1 MKFIYLI
8 ICFTITF
15 LCYSQ
20 QGFELN
26 VEVEDI
32 NRGKVELK
40 LLGFNQSLWSKL
52 KDGKVKITGELV
64 RPTRV
69 VLRHKDIYSRPF
81 YIENSKMKITL
92 FKDSIRGDFQSDK
105 PHFVFNFSKLNGS
118 LTNDIYENFKKF
130 EGRNKNNPTF
140 KYDLFN
146 YLNEKIDQHP
156 GNIVFVDIINELCSR
171 QGYLNYSQL
180 IKLLN
185 KLDLT
190 NLDRKSMITL
200 KDNIRKYRLFSVGD
214 VFPDENVQG
223 IDGGTFKI
231 RDFLAEYTLIDFWA
245 SWCKP
250 CRAKNPKIKELYAK
264 YHDKG
269 FNVIGVSND
278 KYVEKLKLAIKKD
291 DLLWDNFLSHTLY
304 KDLLI
309 SSIPYTFLLDKNA
322 RIVGVNMTTTQIERF
337 LNENLK

>member
-1 MKFIYLI
+1 M
-8 ICFTITF
+8 
-15 LCYSQ
+15 
-20 QGFELN
+20 
-26 VEVEDI
+26 V
-32 NRGKVELK
+32 
-40 LLGFNQSLWSKL
+40 
-52 KDGKVKITGELV
+52 
-64 RPTRV
+64 
-69 VLRHKDIYSRPF
+69 
-81 YIENSKMKITL
+81 L
-92 FKDSIRGDFQSDK
+92 FKDTIRGDFHSDK

-171 QGYLNYSQL
+171 QAYLNYSQL

-190 NLDRKSMITL
+190 NLDQKSMMTL
-200 KDNIRKYRLFSVGD
+200 KDNIKKYRLFSVGG

-223 IDGGTFKI
+223 INGGTFRIKE
-231 RDFLAEYTLIDFWA
+231 FLGDYTLIDFWA

-250 CRAKNPKIKELYAK
+250 CRAKNPKIKALYSK
-264 YHDKG
+264 YHDQG

-278 KYVEKLKLAIKKD
+278 KYIEKLKLAIRKD
-291 DLLWDNFLSHTLY
+291 ELPWDNFLSYTLY

-309 SSIPYTFLLDKNA
+309 SSIPYTFLVDKNA
-322 RIVGVNMTTTQIERF
+322 RIVGVNMTTKEIEGF
-337 LNENLK
+337 LKENLR